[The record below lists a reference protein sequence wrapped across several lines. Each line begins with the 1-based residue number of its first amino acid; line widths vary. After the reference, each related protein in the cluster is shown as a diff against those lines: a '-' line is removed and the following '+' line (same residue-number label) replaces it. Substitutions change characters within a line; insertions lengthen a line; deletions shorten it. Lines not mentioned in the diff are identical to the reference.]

1 MNAIVSVFKAFAP
14 SIKKYWILF
23 GVSILG
29 ISGAVLLGTAFPFYT
44 RDIVNEFASAT
55 PNVPRVWA
63 IFGTLIWLYI
73 AVNACYRLFDFAVA
87 LFQAKVVRDLTRRS
101 FDTLQTQSMHFFENS
116 FTGSVITSA
125 KRFSNAFDG
134 IADVFFY
141 ELLRSAVLFIAIFII
156 ISHERPLIALFLA
169 GWMVVYCALILLFT
183 RFQIP
188 LFSKNANADSEVG
201 ARLADSISNHVTVAS
216 FGQEQA
222 EAKRFLDVVQ
232 MYYNRRIKA
241 WFASNI
247 GFALQGILMSS
258 AELGLLWYLITGW
271 QHGNVTAGDFVF
283 YQAYILWMTEQIWS
297 FGPMVQRFF
306 EHVSDAQTMADIF
319 HVKPE
324 IQDTTNAPALEI
336 TEGKVALQNVTFSY
350 ADTASTIMRMNLEI
364 PAGQSIG
371 LVGRSGSG
379 KSTIVKLLLRFYDL
393 QSGQILIDNQDISKV
408 TQESLR
414 KQLAVVPQDP
424 QMFHSTIRHNIS
436 FARPDATEAE
446 IIESAKQAYAWDF
459 IQELPQGLDS
469 IVGERGVKLSGGQ
482 RQRIAIA
489 RAILANPKILILD
502 EATSALDSAAE
513 KIIQQAIANLLKSRT
528 SIVIAHRLS
537 TIMQLDRIVVIQ
549 KGAIIEDGTH
559 QELLA
564 RKGEYANLWAHQ
576 IGGYI
581 K

>member
-44 RDIVNEFASAT
+44 RNIVNEFASAT
-55 PNVPRVWA
+55 PNVSRVWG

-73 AVNACYRLFDFAVA
+73 AVNVCYRLFDIAVA
-87 LFQAKVVRDLTRRS
+87 LFQAKVVRDLTKRS
-101 FDTLQTQSMHFFENS
+101 FDALQTQSMNFFENS

-141 ELLRSAVLFIAIFII
+141 QLLRSTVLFIAIFII
-156 ISHERPLIALFLA
+156 ISHERPLIAVFLA

-188 LFSKNANADSEVG
+188 LFNKNADADSEVG

-232 MYYNRRIKA
+232 RYYNRRIKA

-271 QHGNVTAGDFVF
+271 QHGKVTAGDFVF
-283 YQAYILWMTEQIWS
+283 YQAYILWMTEQIWD

-306 EHVSDAQTMADIF
+306 EHVSDAKTMADIF
-319 HVKPE
+319 HVKPK
-324 IQDTTNAPALEI
+324 IQDTTNAPTLEI

-371 LVGRSGSG
+371 LVGRSGAG

-414 KQLAVVPQDP
+414 KQLAVFPQDP

-489 RAILANPKILILD
+489 RAILANSKILILD

-513 KIIQQAIANLLKSRT
+513 KIIQQAIANLLRSRT

-559 QELLA
+559 QELLD